1 MVMLEVPIASGDR
14 RYAVRPPAPAKA
26 QRLQSPQP
34 VQERP
39 DLIEWGGHLMIVL
52 GCTSGG
58 APYGLSEE
66 EEEMEMRPD
75 PADVELLRGV
85 PW

>member
-1 MVMLEVPIASGDR
+1 MLEVPIASGDR
-14 RYAVRPPAPAKA
+14 RYAVRPPAPARA
-26 QRLQSPQP
+26 QRLQSLQP
-34 VQERP
+34 VHIQETP
-39 DLIEWGGHLMIVL
+39 DLIEWGGHVMIVL
-52 GCTSGG
+52 GFTSGG
-58 APYGLSEE
+58 APYGPSEE